1 MSLKSDCIAAW
12 NLDGNSNDSTGSH
25 NAVAVGVTYSAVT
38 GSNIQ
43 AAYMDGTATIK
54 ATSFALGSNDFTFT
68 IRCQRSTTGS
78 QQYIL
83 GTISAAGQNITA
95 SILIRFDLGN
105 TVTAFAFQGESVV
118 TITSSST
125 FSSTSSWYNIVYR
138 RTGSTLEL
146 IVNNISEGTASIT
159 GSINTSVSSFGI
171 GCAGEYNSQKF
182 NGYIDYVNYFNV
194 SINNFNLDTLYKS
207 GNGLQYPFHTG
218 GFITWF
224 NSQF

>member
-1 MSLKSDCIAAW
+1 MSLKSDCISAW
-12 NLDGNSNDSTGSH
+12 NLDGNSNDSAGSN
-25 NAVAVGVTYSAVT
+25 NATAVGVTYSAVT

-68 IRCQRSTTGS
+68 IRCQRSTTGTN
-78 QQYIL
+78 QYIL
-83 GTISAAGQNITA
+83 GSINPSGQNASA
-95 SILIRFDLGN
+95 SILIRFDSGN
-105 TVTAFAFQGESVV
+105 TVSAFAFQGSSSVS
-118 TITSSST
+118 ITSSST
-125 FSSTSSWYNIVYR
+125 FSSTSSWYSIVYK

-159 GSINTSVSSFGI
+159 GSINTSVFSFGI
-171 GCAGEYNSQKF
+171 GCAGEYNPQKF

-194 SINNFNLDTLYKS
+194 SINNSNLYTLYNS
-207 GNGLQYPFHTG
+207 GNGLQYPFYSG

>member
-1 MSLKSDCIAAW
+1 MSLKSDCISAW
-12 NLDGNSNDSTGSH
+12 NLDGNSNDSAGSR
-25 NAVAVGVTYSAVT
+25 NAEAVGVTYSAVT

-68 IRCQRSTTGS
+68 IRCQRSTIGTN
-78 QQYIL
+78 QYIL
-83 GTISAAGQNITA
+83 GAINAAGQNTSG

-105 TVTAFAFQGESVV
+105 TVSAFAFQGSSSVS
-118 TITSSST
+118 ITSSST
-125 FSSTSSWYNIVYR
+125 FSSTSSWYNIVYK
-138 RTGSTLEL
+138 RTGSALEL
-146 IVNNISEGTASIT
+146 LVNNISEGTASIT
-159 GSINTSVSSFGI
+159 GSINTSINSFGI
-171 GCAGEYNSQKF
+171 GCAGEYNPQKF

-194 SINNFNLDTLYKS
+194 SINNFNLYTLYKS
-207 GNGLQYPFHTG
+207 GNGLQYPFYSG